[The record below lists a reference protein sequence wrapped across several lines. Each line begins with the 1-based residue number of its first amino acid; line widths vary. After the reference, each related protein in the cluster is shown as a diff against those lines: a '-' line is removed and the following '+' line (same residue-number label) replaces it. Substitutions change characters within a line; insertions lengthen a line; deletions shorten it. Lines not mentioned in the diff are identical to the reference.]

1 MKTMLS
7 VALMACAL
15 LTLAAPARAEHNSQA
30 PARDS
35 VDLNL
40 DLKIGG
46 EGFRLGGTV
55 FGLEGVYGAWLNGA
69 VRPDGFS
76 VDGRL
81 QHPERAYNFKFNA
94 DVGGWLRRSNYGRN
108 VWDPAATAIGWP
120 RGRAT
125 ACYCS
130 TRLDCR
136 ARS

>member
-15 LTLAAPARAEHNSQA
+15 LTLAAPARAEHNGQA

-35 VDLNL
+35 VDFNL

-94 DVGGWLRRSNYGRN
+94 DVGGWLRRSLRQFVPFGYPGPGDG
-108 VWDPAATAIGWP
+108 V
-120 RGRAT
+120 
-125 ACYCS
+125 
-130 TRLDCR
+130 
-136 ARS
+136 

>member
-7 VALMACAL
+7 VALMAGAL
-15 LTLAAPARAEHNSQA
+15 LTLAATARAEHNGQA

-40 DLKIGG
+40 DLKIDG

-81 QHPERAYNFKFNA
+81 QHPERAYNFKLNA
-94 DVGGWLRRSNYGRN
+94 DVGGWLRRSLRPFAPFGYPGPGDG
-108 VWDPAATAIGWP
+108 V
-120 RGRAT
+120 
-125 ACYCS
+125 
-130 TRLDCR
+130 
-136 ARS
+136 

>member
-15 LTLAAPARAEHNSQA
+15 LALAAPARAEHNGQA

-81 QHPERAYNFKFNA
+81 QHPERAYNFKLNA
-94 DVGGWLRRSNYGRN
+94 DVGGWPP
-108 VWDPAATAIGWP
+108 PALPPFVPVGYP
-120 RGRAT
+120 RPGGGGQP
-125 ACYCS
+125 S
-130 TRLDCR
+130 VI
-136 ARS
+136 

>member
-1 MKTMLS
+1 MPRS
-7 VALMACAL
+7 RAGR
-15 LTLAAPARAEHNSQA
+15 TLAAPARAEHNGQA

-94 DVGGWLRRSNYGRN
+94 DVGGWLRRSLRQFVPFGYPGPG
-108 VWDPAATAIGWP
+108 DGA
-120 RGRAT
+120 
-125 ACYCS
+125 
-130 TRLDCR
+130 
-136 ARS
+136 

>member
-15 LTLAAPARAEHNSQA
+15 LTLAAPARAEHNGQA

-69 VRPDGFS
+69 VRPDGFE
-76 VDGRL
+76 VDGSL
-81 QHPERAYNFKFNA
+81 MTPERASQCMINA
-94 DVGGWLRRSNYGRN
+94 AV
-108 VWDPAATAIGWP
+108 
-120 RGRAT
+120 RGCT
-125 ACYCS
+125 YWS
-130 TRLDCR
+130 FLTL
-136 ARS
+136 